1 MDKEIFKHETES
13 NIIYNYRKNF
23 IEKYS
28 KDNNDDINTIIK
40 YSKILANIKFKGCS
54 YDDSIYIKLKEYI
67 NCT

>member
-54 YDDSIYIKLKEYI
+54 YDETIYQKLKGFL
-67 NCT
+67 